1 MTLWMPKKKPLYAP
15 MLATFGGGSVRGFQG
30 AGADGPAIYTTGTYY
45 PIFAYEVV
53 DDRATNGN
61 LGASPTAKTEQ
72 YFRAALNLD
81 ANSSYATAHNSN
93 DNIGKIMTNVSS
105 TGVSVDEAF
114 ASGGENVD
122 AYRIEWYTST
132 SASSPSYTGTIVT
145 SNYHNFYDDIAN
157 VQSGLN
163 GTKVPSGVGSVQ
175 SASYNDGTN
184 NTVDTGN
191 VLINASGATTRN
203 GTDYWASDN
212 SDYCFMGVFKT
223 LNSTNYGNNT
233 DALDTTSSSI
243 AIAIGLSDSDGAPSS
258 GQPPRTGISR
268 RGNSYPSLTEVNG
281 QLIAGDTHAGSTGSG
296 VIVLQGRVV

>member
-1 MTLWMPKKKPLYAP
+1 MSLWMPKKKPLYAP

-30 AGADGPAIYTTGTYY
+30 AGVQGPPTYTTGTYY
-45 PIFAYEVV
+45 PMFAYEVV
-53 DDRATNGN
+53 DDRTTNGV
-61 LGASPTAKTEQ
+61 LGSSPTAATEQ

-81 ANSSYATAHNSN
+81 ASSSYATAHTSN
-93 DNIGKIMTNVSS
+93 DSIGQIMTNVSS

-175 SASYNDGTN
+175 SASYDDGTSTN
-184 NTVDTGN
+184 VSTAN
-191 VLINASGATTRN
+191 VLINASGATGRT
-203 GTDYWASDN
+203 GQDYWASDN

-223 LNSTNYGNNT
+223 LNSTNYASNT
-233 DALDTTSSSI
+233 DSLDTTATSI
-243 AIAIGLSDSDGAPSS
+243 AIAIGISDSDGAPSS
-258 GQPPRTGISR
+258 GQPPRLGISR
-268 RGNSYPSLTEVNG
+268 RSNGYPSLTTVNG
-281 QLIAGDTHAGSTGSG
+281 QSVAQTHSGQTVTG